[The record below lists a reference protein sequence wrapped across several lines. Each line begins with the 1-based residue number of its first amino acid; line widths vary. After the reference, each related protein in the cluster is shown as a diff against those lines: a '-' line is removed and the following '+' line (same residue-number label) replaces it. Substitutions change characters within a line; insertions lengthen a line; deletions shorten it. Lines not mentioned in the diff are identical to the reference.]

1 MVPKQSNTGLFV
13 GLSKGHVMNKKEL
26 PGKTSKGVDFE
37 RNVIREV
44 AGFAS
49 YKKGIN
55 KLLKVGKDK
64 RTLKVAKKKLGA
76 HKRAKMKREEMSNV
90 LRWTRATGGEEKTNS
105 KTCLI

>member
-26 PGKTSKGVDFE
+26 PKGVHFE

-55 KLLKVGKDK
+55 ELLKVGKDK

-76 HKRAKMKREEMSNV
+76 HKRTKMKREEMSNV
-90 LRWTRATGGEEKTNS
+90 LRWTRATGGEEKT
-105 KTCLI
+105 K